1 MTAVSRI
8 SWNHRSFRT
17 RRREVTTKTQTSP
30 LGANYWRLWTASVVS
45 NLGDG
50 ISGVAYPWLASAV
63 TRNPVQIALVGVAT
77 RLPWLIFSLPAGVI
91 TDRVDRRRL
100 VVVMDVLRTVLT
112 IAVALIVLAYQ
123 GDLASP
129 ELIGAGRAQPPAG
142 AGLLL
147 AVLYVSATLFGIA
160 EVLRDNSAQT
170 LMPAVVAKDNLER
183 ANGRLWGAEMLMN
196 SFVGPPLGGF
206 LLAVAF
212 SLPFFVDA
220 GTFAVAAAMAALLTG
235 SFRPARSES
244 APARSFTA
252 DLKEGF
258 RWLWNHRL
266 LRTLA
271 IVLGLL
277 NAASSAAFATIV
289 LYAQE
294 ILHLD
299 AAGFGLMASAGAVGG
314 VAGSFL
320 SARISK
326 SLGSGPTLASTFI
339 IGGLS
344 SAIIGF
350 TSSAPL
356 VWVMFALG
364 SFTAVLWNVITVS
377 LRQAIIPDRLLGRVN
392 SVYRFFGWGMMPIG
406 IFLGGLL
413 VEVVEGLS
421 NREMGLRAPFLAAA
435 ALQLLLLIYA
445 MSRLTTAKIEAAR
458 SAADAGD

>member
-1 MTAVSRI
+1 MTQ
-8 SWNHRSFRT
+8 
-17 RRREVTTKTQTSP
+17 KTQTSP
-30 LGANYWRLWTASVVS
+30 LGANYWRLWIASVVS

-63 TRNPVQIALVGVAT
+63 TRNPVHIALVGVAT
-77 RLPWLIFSLPAGVI
+77 RLPWLVFSLPAGVI

-100 VVVMDVLRTVLT
+100 VVAMDVIRTVVT
-112 IAVALIVLAYQ
+112 IAVALVVLAYQ

-129 ELIGAGRAQPPAG
+129 ELIGSGQAQPPAG
-142 AGLLL
+142 SGLLL
-147 AVLYVSATLFGIA
+147 AVLYISATLFGLA
-160 EVLRDNSAQT
+160 EVLRDNAAQT
-170 LMPAVVAKDNLER
+170 LMPAVVAKENLER
-183 ANGRLWGAEMLMN
+183 ANGRLWGAEMIMN

-212 SLPFFVDA
+212 ALPFFLDA

-235 SFRPARSES
+235 SFRPDGGER
-244 APARSFTA
+244 APARSFIA

-258 RWLWNHRL
+258 RWLWSHRL

-277 NAASSAAFATIV
+277 NAAGSASFATIV
-289 LYAQE
+289 LFAQE
-294 ILHLD
+294 VLHLD
-299 AAGFGLMASAGAVGG
+299 ATGFGLLASAGAVGG

-320 SARISK
+320 AARISK
-326 SLGSGPTLASTFI
+326 SLGSGPSLASTFI
-339 IGGLS
+339 VGGGT
-344 SAIIGF
+344 ATVIGF
-350 TSSAPL
+350 TSSAPV

-364 SFTAVLWNVITVS
+364 SFSAVLWNVITVS

-413 VEVVEGLS
+413 VEVVDGFS
-421 NREMGLRAPFLAAA
+421 NRELGLRAPFFAAA
-435 ALQLLLLIYA
+435 AVELLLLIYA
-445 MSRLTTAKIEAAR
+445 MPRLTTAKIEAAR
-458 SAADAGD
+458 ASAEASD

>member
-1 MTAVSRI
+1 MTQ
-8 SWNHRSFRT
+8 
-17 RRREVTTKTQTSP
+17 KTQTSP
-30 LGANYWRLWTASVVS
+30 LGANYWRLWIASVAS

-63 TRNPVQIALVGVAT
+63 TRNPVHIALVGVAT
-77 RLPWLIFSLPAGVI
+77 RLPWLVFSLPAGVI

-100 VVVMDVLRTVLT
+100 VVAMDVIRTVVT
-112 IAVALIVLAYQ
+112 IAVALVVLAYQ

-129 ELIGAGRAQPPAG
+129 ELIGSGQAQPPAG
-142 AGLLL
+142 SGLLL
-147 AVLYVSATLFGIA
+147 AVLYISATLFGLA
-160 EVLRDNSAQT
+160 EVLRDNAAQT
-170 LMPAVVAKDNLER
+170 LMPAVVAKENLER
-183 ANGRLWGAEMLMN
+183 ANGRLWGAEMIMN

-212 SLPFFVDA
+212 ALPFFLDA

-235 SFRPARSES
+235 SFRPEGGER
-244 APARSFTA
+244 APARSFIA

-258 RWLWNHRL
+258 RWLWSHRL

-277 NAASSAAFATIV
+277 NAAGSASFATIV
-289 LYAQE
+289 LFAQE
-294 ILHLD
+294 VLHLD
-299 AAGFGLMASAGAVGG
+299 ATGFGLLASAGAVGG

-320 SARISK
+320 AARISK
-326 SLGSGPTLASTFI
+326 SLGSGPSLASTFI
-339 IGGLS
+339 VGGGT
-344 SAIIGF
+344 ATVIGF
-350 TSSAPL
+350 TSSAPV

-364 SFTAVLWNVITVS
+364 SFSAVLWNVITVS

-413 VEVVEGLS
+413 VEVVDGFS
-421 NREMGLRAPFLAAA
+421 NRELGLRAPFFAAA
-435 ALQLLLLIYA
+435 AVELLLLIYA
-445 MSRLTTAKIEAAR
+445 MPRLTTAKIEAAR
-458 SAADAGD
+458 ASAEASD

>member
-1 MTAVSRI
+1 MTQQKTPSR
-8 SWNHRSFRT
+8 
-17 RRREVTTKTQTSP
+17 

-63 TRNPVQIALVGVAT
+63 TRNPVHIALIGVAT
-77 RLPWLIFSLPAGVI
+77 RLPWLLFTLPAGVI

-100 VVVMDVLRTVLT
+100 VVSMDVLRTLVT
-112 IAVALIVLAYQ
+112 IGVALVVLGYQ

-129 ELIGAGRAQPPAG
+129 ELIGSGQAQPPEG

-147 AVLYVSATLFGIA
+147 ALLYISATLFGVA
-160 EVLRDNSAQT
+160 EVFRDNAAQT
-170 LMPAVVAKDNLER
+170 LMPAVVAKENLER

-206 LLAVAF
+206 LLAGAF
-212 SLPFFVDA
+212 ALPFFVDA

-235 SFRPARSES
+235 SFRPAVTETSG
-244 APARSFTA
+244 APRSFTGE
-252 DLKEGF
+252 LKEGF
-258 RWLWNHRL
+258 RWLWSHRL

-277 NAASSAAFATIV
+277 NASGMAAFATIV
-289 LYAQE
+289 LFSQE
-294 ILHLD
+294 ILNLD
-299 AAGFGLMASAGAVGG
+299 ATGFGLMASAGAVGG

-320 SARISK
+320 APRISQR
-326 SLGSGPTLASTFI
+326 LGSGPSLASTFV
-339 IGGLS
+339 IGAVT
-344 SAIIGF
+344 SAVIGV
-350 TSSAPL
+350 TSFAPL
-356 VWVMFALG
+356 VWAMFAFG
-364 SFTAVLWNVITVS
+364 SFSAVLWNVITVS

-413 VEVVEGLS
+413 VNVVAGFS
-421 NREMGLRAPFLAAA
+421 DRELGLRAPFFAA
-435 ALQLLLLIYA
+435 ALLQLMLMFYA
-445 MSRLTTAKIEAAR
+445 LPRLTTAKIEAAK
-458 SAADAGD
+458 AEAGEPT

>member
-1 MTAVSRI
+1 MTQ
-8 SWNHRSFRT
+8 
-17 RRREVTTKTQTSP
+17 KTQTSP
-30 LGANYWRLWTASVVS
+30 LGANYWRLWIASVVS

-63 TRNPVQIALVGVAT
+63 TRNPVHIALVGVAT

-100 VVVMDVLRTVLT
+100 VVAMDVIRTVVT
-112 IAVALIVLAYQ
+112 IAVALVVLAFQ

-129 ELIGAGRAQPPAG
+129 ELIGSGQAQPPAG
-142 AGLLL
+142 SGLLL
-147 AVLYVSATLFGIA
+147 AVLYISATLFGLA
-160 EVLRDNSAQT
+160 EVLRDNAAQT
-170 LMPAVVAKDNLER
+170 LMPAVVAKENLER
-183 ANGRLWGAEMLMN
+183 ANGRLWGAEMIMN

-212 SLPFFVDA
+212 ALPFFLDA
-220 GTFAVAAAMAALLTG
+220 GTFAVAAAMAAFLTG
-235 SFRPARSES
+235 SFRPVGGES
-244 APARSFTA
+244 APARSFIA

-258 RWLWNHRL
+258 RWLWSHRL

-277 NAASSAAFATIV
+277 NAAGSASFATIV
-289 LYAQE
+289 LFAQE

-299 AAGFGLMASAGAVGG
+299 ATGFGLLASAGAVGG

-320 SARISK
+320 AARISK
-326 SLGSGPTLASTFI
+326 SLGSGPSLASTFI
-339 IGGLS
+339 VGGGT
-344 SAIIGF
+344 ATVIGF
-350 TSSAPL
+350 TSSAPV

-364 SFTAVLWNVITVS
+364 SFSAVLWNVITVS

-413 VEVVEGLS
+413 VEVVDGFS
-421 NREMGLRAPFLAAA
+421 NRELGLRAPFFAAA
-435 ALQLLLLIYA
+435 AVELLLLIYA
-445 MSRLTTAKIEAAR
+445 MPRLTTAKIEAAR
-458 SAADAGD
+458 ASAEASD